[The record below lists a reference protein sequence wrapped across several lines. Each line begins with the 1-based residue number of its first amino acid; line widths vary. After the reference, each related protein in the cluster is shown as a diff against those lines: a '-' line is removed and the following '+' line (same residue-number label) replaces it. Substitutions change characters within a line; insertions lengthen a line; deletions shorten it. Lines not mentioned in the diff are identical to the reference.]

1 MAGQTPPE
9 ALLRLAEIRGI
20 EPGYVN
26 GAGVWVTPSIDTLMA
41 LLPVLGESIDRP
53 EQATDRLRVA
63 RLEQLKS
70 PMPPVVVA
78 WTQSP
83 SLPTSAYV
91 PVTLPAKLKGPFL
104 TLLTHPDGKKLER
117 TVTLEQMPAEASL
130 RPDGELLVRRKVTV
144 EGLTPGVYRFEFA
157 VTDAQWLACQ
167 VLVAPAKAYR
177 PADKRPGKS
186 DWGLF
191 LPVHA
196 MRSEHNHGC
205 GDFGDLATTMRLTGG
220 VGGHLFGTLPLL
232 STFLE
237 DPVVEPSPYAP
248 ASRLFWNE
256 LYLNIES
263 IPELQLSQKARD
275 LLADPAWR
283 MERDRLVALQL
294 VDHAGVWRLRLP
306 VLDALV
312 EAFPLT
318 GPRARQLEAFV
329 ARRPRVRA
337 YAAFRARMDRE
348 RATWP
353 TWAMSN
359 QAPDETSLLY
369 RRYLL
374 AQFWADEQVAE
385 ISTSCSKWGLRGLY
399 LDLPLGVHS
408 DSFDTWFYKDH
419 FARGVS
425 AGAPPD
431 DFFTLGQ
438 DWGFPPLH
446 PTRIRELGHEYL
458 RDVLDFHS
466 SSAALL
472 RMDHVMGLFRLYW
485 VPWGMGPKAGA
496 YVRYPAEEMLA
507 LFTLAS
513 NQHQCALV
521 GEDLGTVPPAVR
533 PAMHAHGI
541 DRLYVAQ
548 FSLHTQEPVLDM
560 PPEDSLACI
569 NTHDLPPFAAF
580 WLGRDIDDRRDLGL
594 MDDTQLIADH
604 LARKKLREA
613 VARKLKL
620 LAPVE
625 TGTTGDKAEEDQTLS
640 IDPSKVLMGLI
651 KILRGSANRGL
662 LINLE
667 DLWNAKDPQNVPGTW
682 RERPNWQRKSAFDLE
697 SMANT
702 VPVDRIVK
710 WLEESQKEVL

>member
-1 MAGQTPPE
+1 
-9 ALLRLAEIRGI
+9 
-20 EPGYVN
+20 
-26 GAGVWVTPSIDTLMA
+26 
-41 LLPVLGESIDRP
+41 
-53 EQATDRLRVA
+53 
-63 RLEQLKS
+63 
-70 PMPPVVVA
+70 
-78 WTQSP
+78 
-83 SLPTSAYV
+83 
-91 PVTLPAKLKGPFL
+91 
-104 TLLTHPDGKKLER
+104 
-117 TVTLEQMPAEASL
+117 
-130 RPDGELLVRRKVTV
+130 
-144 EGLTPGVYRFEFA
+144 
-157 VTDAQWLACQ
+157 
-167 VLVAPAKAYR
+167 
-177 PADKRPGKS
+177 
-186 DWGLF
+186 
-191 LPVHA
+191 
-196 MRSEHNHGC
+196 
-205 GDFGDLATTMRLTGG
+205 
-220 VGGHLFGTLPLL
+220 
-232 STFLE
+232 
-237 DPVVEPSPYAP
+237 
-248 ASRLFWNE
+248 
-256 LYLNIES
+256 
-263 IPELQLSQKARD
+263 
-275 LLADPAWR
+275 
-283 MERDRLVALQL
+283 
-294 VDHAGVWRLRLP
+294 
-306 VLDALV
+306 
-312 EAFPLT
+312 
-318 GPRARQLEAFV
+318 
-329 ARRPRVRA
+329 
-337 YAAFRARMDRE
+337 
-348 RATWP
+348 
-353 TWAMSN
+353 MSN

-485 VPWGMGPKAGA
+485 VPWGMGPKSGA

-548 FSLHTQEPVLDM
+548 FSLHTQEPVIDM

-594 MDDTQLIADH
+594 MDDTQLVADH

-620 LAPVE
+620 LVPVE
-625 TGTTGDKAEEDQTLS
+625 NVTTSDKAEEDQTLS
-640 IDPSKVLMGLI
+640 IDPSMVLMGLI

-702 VPVDRIVK
+702 VPIDRIVK
-710 WLEESQKEVL
+710 WLEESHKEVL